1 MPRSP
6 RTTTGST
13 SGSTSIRK
21 QTHLGGSTTPR
32 LQVQTVDPTA
42 AAEGDNRATAA
53 AAAGTTSASSSDL
66 PPQSPRSK
74 PFRARGSRGR
84 GGRRR
89 RAAQKQAEAEA
100 AAAALLVSPA
110 SSAATAGAG
119 AGAGAGAES
128 PRSMTSM
135 AGEDAYSDADAD
147 ADAASASYFSSPDPS
162 PLPSPRRQHNYKQEP
177 KQPSSATTPTPTPP
191 RSPFHQ
197 QLEGLSHAASQA
209 ADAAQAAV
217 VTSSEIFDP
226 PRIQRKMDAMAASA
240 ARTASTWSSTIDR
253 PMETIEIL
261 TDRLCPVRHDATS
274 DDDARPYNAT
284 ATAIDAAAFPP
295 PGLQRL
301 RTFSSELSVSSTFD
315 SPRGRAG
322 TDTSFHS
329 TESNHHPAATA
340 NATAMPQI
348 AEDLD
353 LKGLALIEED
363 KDLNLVRTD
372 THITS
377 MSTAS
382 TNFGGAN
389 SSQMSTQHY
398 SVTSTGTTT
407 ANTNTSVVSSSSPR
421 AYVRPLAS
429 MEDHQHV
436 FGFGGGMGGMGSAAP
451 SPRSRTSSCEYSE
464 YSTASTQAI
473 LDGHPGVLP
482 PPMSPASHHA
492 NKTDRPQYES
502 RFLAGS
508 GGDGGPASPVG
519 GRFWDNSEQG
529 DVYSC
534 SDESSMQSNGYFF
547 RESGAT
553 PRSMGLP
560 PPLSAS
566 KPHVGAGRGR
576 TFTDPTHAAMGFNQP
591 APIPFAVKQIEHA
604 KAAALGQHQI
614 QPQGHHL
621 GSSTA
626 AITTTTTMRR
636 KSHTA
641 ETNQQARPSVVGN
654 RGRTS
659 SEPTVGGRGGGGTKA
674 DELQDDSASLFNIS
688 PKSFLLGQQS
698 GGEGD
703 GDFSTQKS
711 RFDYEGK

>member
-1 MPRSP
+1 MASP
-6 RTTTGST
+6 RNST
-13 SGSTSIRK
+13 ANQK
-21 QTHLGGSTTPR
+21 QTATR
-32 LQVQTVDPTA
+32 LQVQTLDPSA
-42 AAEGDNRATAA
+42 AVAEGDNRAA
-53 AAAGTTSASSSDL
+53 AAAGSDL
-66 PPQSPRSK
+66 PPQSPHPPKSPRTK
-74 PFRARGSRGR
+74 PYRARGSRGR

-110 SSAATAGAG
+110 SSAATAG
-119 AGAGAGAES
+119 ES

-147 ADAASASYFSSPDPS
+147 AVSSYLSSPGPS
-162 PLPSPRRQHNYKQEP
+162 PLPSPRQYKYNYQTHEYEGTAAQKREP
-177 KQPSSATTPTPTPP
+177 PQQPSSAPTPTPTPP
-191 RSPFHQ
+191 LSPFHQ

-209 ADAAQAAV
+209 ADAAQAAA
-217 VTSSEIFDP
+217 VTSAEIFDP

-261 TDRLCPVRHDATS
+261 TDRLCPVRQDATS
-274 DDDARPYNAT
+274 DDAYNAT
-284 ATAIDAAAFPP
+284 SNIDATAFPP

-322 TDTSFHS
+322 TDVSYQS
-329 TESNHHPAATA
+329 TESNYLPPAPPAAA
-340 NATAMPQI
+340 NTNTTMPQI

-353 LKGLALIEED
+353 LEGLALIEED

-389 SSQMSTQHY
+389 SSQMTQHH
-398 SVTSTGTTT
+398 SVTSTATVNT
-407 ANTNTSVVSSSSPR
+407 ASVVSSSPPR
-421 AYVRPLAS
+421 GYVRPLVS
-429 MEDHQHV
+429 LEDQHL
-436 FGFGGGMGGMGSAAP
+436 FGGGGSGGMGSAVP

-482 PPMSPASHHA
+482 PPMSTSHHA
-492 NKTDRPQYES
+492 KTDRPQYES
-502 RFLAGS
+502 RFLAG
-508 GGDGGPASPVG
+508 GGYGGLAGAEG
-519 GRFWDNSEQG
+519 GRFWDDEEHG
-529 DVYSC
+529 DVYSF

-560 PPLSAS
+560 PPPSAS
-566 KPHVGAGRGR
+566 KASGGHSAAAGRGR
-576 TFTDPTHAAMGFNQP
+576 TFTDPTHTAMGFNQP
-591 APIPFAVKQIEHA
+591 APIPFAVEQVEHA
-604 KAAALGQHQI
+604 KAAALREHQI
-614 QPQGHHL
+614 QSQGHHL
-621 GSSTA
+621 GSTA
-626 AITTTTTMRR
+626 ATPTTTTTIHRN
-636 KSHTA
+636 SHA
-641 ETNQQARPSVVGN
+641 VETKHQAHPSVVGN
-654 RGRTS
+654 RGRTF
-659 SEPTVGGRGGGGTKA
+659 SEPTAEGRGGGTKT
-674 DELQDDSASLFNIS
+674 DEIDSTISQDDSASLFNIS

-698 GGEGD
+698 GGGGGGGD
-703 GDFSTQKS
+703 GDSGTQKP